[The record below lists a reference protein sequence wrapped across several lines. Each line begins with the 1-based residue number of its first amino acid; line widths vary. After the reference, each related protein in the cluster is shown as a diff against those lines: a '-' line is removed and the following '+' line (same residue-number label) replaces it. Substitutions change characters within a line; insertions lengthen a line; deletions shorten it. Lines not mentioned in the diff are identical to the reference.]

1 MSQLL
6 MCWFWGPYM
15 LWYARNI
22 QDTHFWSFQMKI
34 NVIAGYVDVRP
45 RISKI
50 QADALRFPGTPLW
63 MAFLY
68 SNDLGIIAVNRWFPH
83 AGWFIPGIA
92 TIQLG
97 SIIFPILDIGKTR
110 SHMMNLEEELALGG
124 HTSPSDDGMTRV
136 NSKGPYSMVAF
147 EEALEKDTD
156 RLLTWTANHNY
167 TAAEINFLIYVRNW
181 KNNWGGPGRLHRM
194 LTPTDSRSRYEDAAV
209 IFFTF
214 INPVTSRMTVNIDN
228 KTYKDIAKYFDDVVA
243 HDLPGEA
250 TSFFSEQE
258 QVTPW
263 EKDDVASQCQR
274 AESFDR
280 RRLQYLCEDGDEEDC
295 ETVPKGFSLSV
306 FDSAYQIIKDDIFY
320 NTWLRYVSDRETNSV
335 TTGRSEHNGSPACM
349 HEAWTPSPLQP
360 AEAHMRSPRP

>member
-1 MSQLL
+1 
-6 MCWFWGPYM
+6 
-15 LWYARNI
+15 
-22 QDTHFWSFQMKI
+22 
-34 NVIAGYVDVRP
+34 
-45 RISKI
+45 
-50 QADALRFPGTPLW
+50 
-63 MAFLY
+63 
-68 SNDLGIIAVNRWFPH
+68 
-83 AGWFIPGIA
+83 
-92 TIQLG
+92 
-97 SIIFPILDIGKTR
+97 
-110 SHMMNLEEELALGG
+110 
-124 HTSPSDDGMTRV
+124 
-136 NSKGPYSMVAF
+136 
-147 EEALEKDTD
+147 
-156 RLLTWTANHNY
+156 
-167 TAAEINFLIYVRNW
+167 
-181 KNNWGGPGRLHRM
+181 M

-228 KTYKDIAKYFDDVVA
+228 KTYKDNR
-243 HDLPGEA
+243 
-250 TSFFSEQE
+250 QE

-360 AEAHMRSPRP
+360 AEAHMHSPRP